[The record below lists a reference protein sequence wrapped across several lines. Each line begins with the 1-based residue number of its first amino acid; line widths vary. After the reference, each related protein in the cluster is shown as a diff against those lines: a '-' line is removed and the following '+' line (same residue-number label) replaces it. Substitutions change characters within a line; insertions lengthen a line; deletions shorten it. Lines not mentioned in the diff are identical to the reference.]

1 MGFWSRVLR
10 VAALVPIYIYRWVF
24 SPMKSALLGPYAR
37 CRYYP
42 SCSQYAKEAV
52 CEHGVLKG
60 GWLSVS
66 RIARCHPWHEG
77 GYDPVPPRPGVPE
90 GSHETDNAVSMKQ

>member
-60 GWLSVS
+60 GWLSVA

-77 GYDPVPPRPGVPE
+77 GYDPVPPRYDLQKD
-90 GSHETDNAVSMKQ
+90 SHETDNAVSTKQ

>member
-77 GYDPVPPRPGVPE
+77 GYDPVPPRLGVPKD
-90 GSHETDNAVSMKQ
+90 SHKTDNAVSTKQ